1 MKDPKARQLFEQVLQ
16 KTKAGRITWAPTANL
31 SEFQT
36 VLPGE
41 LALLIAKTFERDSYG
56 NPDEQIVMTLRG
68 GDEELLRVTAGDT
81 ITWPEFS
88 ELYELA
94 RRRALGVDAKVD
106 KLLGDLA
113 RM

>member
-1 MKDPKARQLFEQVLQ
+1 MNDPKARQLFEQVLQ
-16 KTKAGRITWAPTANL
+16 KTNAGRITWAPTANL

-41 LALLIAKTFERDSYG
+41 FALLISKSFEPDSYG
-56 NPDEQIVMTLRG
+56 NPDEQIAMTLRG
-68 GDEELLRVTAGDT
+68 EDGELLRVTSGNT
-81 ITWPEFS
+81 ISWSEFS